1 MQNNTLTYFKRHIK
15 WAAIEPTGSLSIHTL
30 RKCCIT
36 NWANEIS
43 NPEVVR
49 VLAGHADLKTT
60 MQYYCQVDANQ
71 RAKAA
76 AATDDLLKQTDA
88 RLTPGAN
95 FREFFD
101 KSGL

>member
-1 MQNNTLTYFKRHIK
+1 M
-15 WAAIEPTGSLSIHTL
+15 HTL

-36 NWANEIS
+36 NWANEIN

-60 MQYYCQVDANQ
+60 MQYYCRVDASQ

-76 AATDDLLKQTDA
+76 ATIDDLLKQTDA
-88 RLTPGAN
+88 QS
-95 FREFFD
+95 EFW
-101 KSGL
+101 